1 MLAYSKNDLR
11 QLIAQAE
18 LAEVILL
25 LEDHPQIQSEIS
37 NTHKLAELKT
47 AYKEVRR
54 KDSLGVIGFRELTD
68 TRNSICLNLLLLIN
82 TLP

>member
-25 LEDHPQIQSEIS
+25 LEDHPQIQAKTS
-37 NTHKLAELKT
+37 NSQKLAELKT
-47 AYKEVRR
+47 AYREVRR
-54 KDSLGVIGFRELTD
+54 KDNMGVMGFRELTD
-68 TRNSICLNLLLLIN
+68 SRNSICLDLLLLIN